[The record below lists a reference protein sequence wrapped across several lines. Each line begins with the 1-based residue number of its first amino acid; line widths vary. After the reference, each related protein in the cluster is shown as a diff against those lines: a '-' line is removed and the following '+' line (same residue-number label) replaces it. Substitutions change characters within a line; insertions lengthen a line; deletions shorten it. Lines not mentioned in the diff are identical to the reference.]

1 MIRRQFGAFR
11 GIAIILVILDHSAHM
26 IVWYNDKFHLTVLT
40 PLEETV
46 FSLLQ
51 KPGIFAV
58 PIFLFISGCFFVYA
72 IQGKD
77 LITSW
82 KISIKNIFHILWPY
96 LIWSIAFYI
105 ILYVL
110 FKESYSAWE
119 YVKFLLVGYP
129 YNFIPLLFFFY
140 LIAPVLVPIS
150 RRLGWY
156 LIIPIIIFQLA
167 LLNLQSPGSIGF
179 QFPDWVQIIKPPVIH
194 STFAI
199 WGICF
204 PLGII
209 YSFNQK
215 KADVFFIKYLWV
227 VLIIVA
233 CLFILSAASV
243 FGLQILSVA
252 LLDTICPI
260 LLLLL
265 IPTLRLDKI
274 RVSRFLEKT
283 GNRSLGLY
291 LMNLTIINLFLYG
304 IITIAPWSFQYK
316 LALMPILFSFTL
328 YFSLAFMDLSAHIFK
343 PSYSRY
349 VFGQR

>member
-11 GIAIILVILDHSAHM
+11 GIAIILVILNHSAYM
-26 IVWYNDKFHLTVLT
+26 IAWFTDKFQLAPLT
-40 PLEETV
+40 PLES
-46 FSLLQ
+46 SLVNLLI

-58 PIFLFISGCFFVYA
+58 PIFLFLSGCFFVYA

-82 KISIKNIFHILWPY
+82 KISIKNIIHILWPY

-105 ILYVL
+105 VLYVL
-110 FKESYSAWE
+110 FKESYSLWD

-129 YNFIPLLFFFY
+129 NHFIPLLFFFY
-140 LIAPVLVPIS
+140 LIAPLLVPIS
-150 RRLGWY
+150 KRFGWY
-156 LIIPIIIFQLA
+156 LIVAIMIYQLA
-167 LLNLQSPGSIGF
+167 LVNLQYPGVFGF
-179 QFPDWVQIIKPPVIH
+179 QFPDWVKIIEPPVIH

-209 YSFNQK
+209 YSFNQN
-215 KADVFFIKYLWV
+215 KADAFFIKYLWA
-227 VLIIVA
+227 VLIVVA
-233 CLFILSAASV
+233 CLFLVSTTSV
-243 FGLQILSVA
+243 IFLPIFPVSI
-252 LLDTICPI
+252 LDTICPI
-260 LLLLL
+260 FLLLL

-274 RVSRFLEKT
+274 RYSRFFEKI

-291 LMNLTIINLFLYG
+291 LMNLIIINLFLFG
-304 IITIAPWSFQYK
+304 ILTFVPWMFVYK
-316 LALMPILFSFTL
+316 LALVPILFSFTL
-328 YFSLAFMDLSAHIFK
+328 FFSLAIMDFLPHVFNPI
-343 PSYSRY
+343 YSRY